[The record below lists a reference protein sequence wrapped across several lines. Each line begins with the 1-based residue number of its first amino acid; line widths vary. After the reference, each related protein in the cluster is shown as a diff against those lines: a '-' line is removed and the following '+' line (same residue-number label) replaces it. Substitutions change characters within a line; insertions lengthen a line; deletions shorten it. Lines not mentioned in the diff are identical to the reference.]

1 MKQTSRFIQFLG
13 GKNLFF
19 LFALLALIGI
29 TILVYT
35 KIDFV
40 FHPFIV
46 IFSTVAPP
54 LILAFIAFYLLNP
67 IVNIL
72 EKIRIPRLWGIIILI
87 LAIGGIIT
95 GIVLL
100 TAPLIQQQ
108 VQDLI
113 TTFPNYLGE
122 LGASFTTWLQ
132 NSFLA
137 PYYDDAYNWVMDNF
151 GDIPSVIGG
160 YLLDAIQSVQNVAS
174 TVTNVVITIVTFPI
188 ILFFLLKDGNRFKEY
203 FFKLLPPGFRKDV
216 NQIIHNM
223 DTQVGS
229 YIQGQIIVASCIGLL
244 LYIGYLIIGM
254 DYAITLAIVAAI
266 TSVVPYLGPMI
277 AIAPALIIAVVDSPF
292 MLIKMIIV
300 WIVVQFLEGNFVS
313 PNIMG
318 RTMKIHPLTIIIVL
332 LVAGNL
338 FGIVGVILG
347 IPGYAI
353 VKVLVQYIYSKFKR
367 RYNEHFGEEHGF
379 YPVIKDESEEKN

>member
-1 MKQTSRFIQFLG
+1 MKQTSRFINFLG

-29 TILVYT
+29 TVFIYDQVSY
-35 KIDFV
+35 V

-46 IFSTVAPP
+46 IFSTIVPP
-54 LILAFIAFYLLNP
+54 LILAFIGYYLLNP
-67 IVNIL
+67 IVNL
-72 EKIRIPRLWGIIILI
+72 FEKIRIKRIWGILILI

-95 GIVLL
+95 GVVLL
-100 TAPLIQQQ
+100 TAPAIESQ
-108 VQDLI
+108 VKDLA
-113 TTFPNYLGE
+113 TTFPKYLSE
-122 LGASFTTWLQ
+122 LGASITNWVQ
-132 NSFLA
+132 NSFLG
-137 PYYDDAYNWVMDNF
+137 PYYEEGYNWLVDNF
-151 GDIPSVIGG
+151 SNIPGIIGG
-160 YLLDAIQSVQNVAS
+160 YVVDAFRSVQNVAT
-174 TVTNVVITIVTFPI
+174 TVTNVVVTIVTFPI
-188 ILFFLLKDGNRFKEY
+188 ILFFLLKDGKKFKA
-203 FFKLLPPGFRKDV
+203 FFLKLLPPGFRKDI
-216 NQIIHNM
+216 NKILHNM

-229 YIQGQIIVASCIGLL
+229 YIQGQIIVATCIGIM

-266 TSVVPYLGPMI
+266 TSVVPYLGPTI
-277 AIAPALIIAVVDSPF
+277 AIAPALIIAIVHSPF

-300 WIVVQFLEGNFVS
+300 WAAVQFLEGNFVS

-338 FGIVGVILG
+338 FGVVGVILG

-353 VKVLVQYIYSKFKR
+353 VKVLVKYLYDKFKE
-367 RYNEHFGEEHGF
+367 RYNKHFGEEYGF
-379 YPVIKDESEEKN
+379 YPVIKNENEDK

>member
-1 MKQTSRFIQFLG
+1 MKQTSRFIKFLG

-29 TILVYT
+29 TIFIYD
-35 KIDFV
+35 KINFV
-40 FHPFIV
+40 FHPLFV

-67 IVNIL
+67 IVSLL
-72 EKIRIPRLWGIIILI
+72 EKLRIKRIWGIIILI

-100 TAPLIQQQ
+100 TAPLIEAQIK
-108 VQDLI
+108 DLVSS
-113 TTFPNYLGE
+113 FPAYVAE
-122 LGASFTTWLQ
+122 LGTVITNWLQ
-132 NSFLA
+132 NSFLG
-137 PYYDDAYNWVMDNF
+137 PYYDEGYNWVVDNF
-151 GDIPSVIGG
+151 GNLPSVVGE
-160 YLLDAIQSVQNVAS
+160 YLINAFEGVQSVAS
-174 TVTNVVITIVTFPI
+174 TVTNVVVTLVTFPI
-188 ILFFLLKDGNRFKEY
+188 ILFFLLKDGKRFKEY
-203 FFKLLPPGFRKDV
+203 FLKLLPPVFRKDI
-216 NQIIHNM
+216 NQILHNM

-229 YIQGQIIVASCIGLL
+229 YIQGQIIVATCIGIM
-244 LYIGYLIIGM
+244 LYFGYLIIGL
-254 DYAITLAIVAAI
+254 DYAITLAVIAAV
-266 TSVVPYLGPMI
+266 TSVVPYLGPTI
-277 AIAPALIIAVVDSPF
+277 AITPALVIAIVHSPF
-292 MLIKMIIV
+292 MLVKMIIV

-318 RTMKIHPLTIIIVL
+318 HTMKVHPLTIIIVL

-353 VKVLVQYIYSKFKR
+353 LKVLVQYLFGKFKQ
-367 RYNEHFGEEHGF
+367 RYNHYFGEKYGF
-379 YPVIKDESEEKN
+379 YPVIKDESKE